1 MTKQTFYQKDR
12 KDRIRQW
19 SIWTEKGKGDE
30 VVIVTEDGLVGGKLK
45 GSRVPIKKGSG
56 KNSIQEQADF
66 DCQSVINL
74 KLKAGMSA
82 DINDLT
88 TKGDTATI
96 KAPMKAE
103 TLKLVPAN
111 DKEAK
116 RTYTVAKTGYEGKK
130 VRYDAKLDGWRFRLR
145 ITKTE
150 EIFYT
155 SSGDVTLPFPQIAA
169 AARKVFDKNIA
180 YWEEKYGITE
190 HILDGELYTHGLQ
203 LIRDAKDNITGHFF
217 KPNTSGFAAAAS
229 AGGCG
234 KGKTKQSDLTPM
246 QREIRDLMQ
255 FQLFDVV
262 VDDPKVLDDT
272 RMKIISYYFDKK
284 VIVEVPHFFDTF
296 TTDNVKKYMKEMLS
310 LGYEGLMVK
319 VPGHPYIHNRS
330 KMIFKHKPLED
341 AEFEIIEF
349 EESTNGDTLGSIW
362 FINEDGNKFKATP
375 MDDWGTDAMKKEIWD
390 NQSKYKGKF
399 ATVVFME
406 LTPDGV
412 PRHGRVKGF
421 RKGKSKD

>member
-1 MTKQTFYQKDR
+1 MTKQTYYQLDR
-12 KDRIRQW
+12 KGKVRQW
-19 SIWTEKGKGDE
+19 SIWTEKINDGQVD
-30 VVIVTEDGLVGGKLK
+30 IVTEDGVEGGKMK
-45 GSRVPIKKGSG
+45 GSRVPITAGLGKK
-56 KNSIQEQADF
+56 SIQEQADF

-74 KLKAGMSA
+74 KEKAGMSS
-82 DINDLT
+82 DRNNLK
-88 TKGDTATI
+88 TKGETATI

-103 TLKLVPAN
+103 TLKLVPKN
-111 DKEAK
+111 DAEAK
-116 RTYTVAKTGYEGKK
+116 RTYTVAKTGYEGQK

-203 LIRDAKDNITGHFF
+203 VIRDAKDNIIGHFF

-234 KGKTKQSDLTPM
+234 KNKTKQSELTPI
-246 QREIRDLMQ
+246 QRELRDLMQ
-255 FQLFDVV
+255 FCLFDVAI
-262 VDDPKVLDDT
+262 DDETVLDDT
-272 RMKIISYYFDKK
+272 RMKIVKYYFDKEN
-284 VIVEVPHFFDTF
+284 IIEVPHFYDTF
-296 TTDNVKKYMKEMLS
+296 TDANVKKYMGEMLA
-310 LGYEGLMVK
+310 LGYEGLMIK
-319 VPGHPYIHNRS
+319 VPGHPYVFKRS

-341 AEFEIIEF
+341 AEYEITGF
-349 EESTNGDTLGSIW
+349 MESTNKNTLGSIW
-362 FINEDGNKFKATP
+362 FKDEDGKPFKATP

-390 NQSKYKGKF
+390 NQSKYLGKF